1 MKILLKIIVG
11 AFAVVLASKMITGIE
26 IENWTAAFLA
36 AIVLAVI
43 NLVIRPLL
51 IFLTL
56 PINILTLGLFSLV
69 INALLFWFTGSL
81 VDGFFVDGFVPAFMG
96 ALVVTV
102 ANWIVNRFVD

>member
-1 MKILLKIIVG
+1 MKILLKIVAG
-11 AFAVVLASKMITGIE
+11 AVAVFLASEMITGIKVE
-26 IENWTAAFLA
+26 SWKTAFLA

-69 INALLFWFTGSL
+69 INALMFWLTGSL
-81 VDGFFVDGFVPAFMG
+81 VEGFFVDGFVPAFLG
-96 ALVVTV
+96 ALIMTI

>member
-11 AFAVVLASKMITGIE
+11 TVAVVLASNIITGIE
-26 IENWTAAFLA
+26 IESWTTAFLA

-69 INALLFWFTGSL
+69 INALLFWFTGTL

-96 ALVVTV
+96 ALIVTV

>member
-1 MKILLKIIVG
+1 MKILLKIVVG
-11 AFAVVLASKMITGIE
+11 AVAVVLASKMITGIE
-26 IENWTAAFLA
+26 IESWTTAFIA

-43 NLVIRPLL
+43 NLIIRPLL

-69 INALLFWFTGSL
+69 INALLFWFTGTL
-81 VDGFFVDGFVPAFMG
+81 VDGFFVDGFVPAFLG

-102 ANWIVNRFVD
+102 SNWIVNRFVD